1 MSEIK
6 IIQAD
11 LSHSNILSRLGY
23 DTFYETFVH
32 VNNPDDFEAYI
43 SKAFTV
49 NQLEK
54 EIQEPGSLFF
64 ILYINET
71 PVGYARLRNSTE
83 VEDQFPGKTTNEL
96 QRIYVRQNIVGN
108 NFGTLLLEHCI
119 AEAKKAGADI
129 LWLGVWEKNDRALRF
144 YNKHGFT
151 AFSSHVFMMGT
162 DVQTDILMK
171 KELK

>member
-1 MSEIK
+1 MSELK

-11 LSHSNILSRLGY
+11 LSHNKILSKLGY

-32 VNNPDDFEAYI
+32 LNNPDDFEAYI

-49 NQLEK
+49 EQLEK
-54 EIQEPGSLFF
+54 EIQEPGSMFF
-64 ILYINET
+64 ILYTNNT

-83 VEDQFPGKTTNEL
+83 VDEQFPGKKTKEL
-96 QRIYVRQNIVGN
+96 QRIYVRQNIVGKS
-108 NFGTLLLEHCI
+108 FGTLLLEHCI
-119 AEAKKAGADI
+119 AEAKKSGADI

-144 YNKHGFT
+144 YDKHGFT
-151 AFSSHVFMMGT
+151 KFSSHIFMMGT

-171 KELK
+171 KDLA

>member
-1 MSEIK
+1 MSNLK

-11 LSHSNILSRLGY
+11 ISHSKILSKLGY

-49 NQLEK
+49 EQLEK
-54 EIQEPGSLFF
+54 EIQEPGSIFY
-64 ILYINET
+64 ILYLEDV

-83 VEDQFPGKTTNEL
+83 VDSQFPGNKTKEL
-96 QRIYVRQNIVGN
+96 QRIYVQQNIVGKS
-108 NFGTLLLEHCI
+108 FGTLLLKHCM
-119 AEAKKAGADI
+119 AEAKNLGVAI
-129 LWLGVWEKNDRALRF
+129 LWLGVWERNERALRF
-144 YNKHGFT
+144 YDKHGFT
-151 AFSSHVFMMGT
+151 KFSSHIFMMGT

-171 KELK
+171 KDL